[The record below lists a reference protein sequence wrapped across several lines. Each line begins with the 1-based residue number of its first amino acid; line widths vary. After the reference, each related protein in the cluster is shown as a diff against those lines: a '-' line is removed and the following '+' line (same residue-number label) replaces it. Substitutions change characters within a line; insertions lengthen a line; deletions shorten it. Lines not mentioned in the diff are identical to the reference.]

1 MLTTPVGPVLDG
13 GPCTPRPG
21 PVAGAERRL
30 DAVLGFRMGRT
41 HQVLRAA
48 WAEVISD
55 LGLSPPQSVVLR
67 AVAERPG
74 YGLREL
80 SRQLGA
86 DAMNAKRLADH
97 LESLGLL
104 RSSSAPG
111 HRQRRALTPT
121 PQGQA
126 LAAELARRATAW
138 DRHLAEIVGPSDF
151 AQLQYLL
158 GRLQAALAEHHG
170 LGEDR

>member
-1 MLTTPVGPVLDG
+1 MAPAPPVLDG
-13 GPCTPRPG
+13 RPRAAP
-21 PVAGAERRL
+21 PALEAQLETI
-30 DAVLGFRMGRT
+30 LGFRMGRT
-41 HQVLRAA
+41 HQALRAA
-48 WAEVISD
+48 WAQAISD

-67 AVAERPG
+67 AVAEQPG

-80 SRQLGA
+80 SRRLGA

-104 RSSSAPG
+104 RSSSAAG

-126 LAAELARRATAW
+126 LAEELARRATAW
-138 DRHLAEIVGPSDF
+138 DRHLAEIIGPADF
-151 AQLQYLL
+151 AQIRCLL
-158 GRLQAALAEHHG
+158 GRLQAALVEHHD